1 MQRCWQG
8 GLVAQSRIFLVGD
21 RFFYSRDLNVWSRGD
36 IVRRIKMLVTLKGFR
51 LIFIFTLI
59 WLLLKMKIICCVHH
73 KIAPQRKLLMRL
85 MTRWNSVSFESSLP
99 QSKLPLTKNSVLF
112 TLKKKK
118 KDFIKCLFL
127 ALKLGYGVSIAPF
140 LIKWL
145 SYRFCLAGKKLFF
158 LSTPYQSS
166 PQ

>member
-1 MQRCWQG
+1 MFYIQTSVCIFSILFPIHMQRCWQG
-8 GLVAQSRIFLVGD
+8 GLVAQSRIILVGD
-21 RFFYSRDLNVWSRGD
+21 RFFYSCDLNVWSRGD

-85 MTRWNSVSFESSLP
+85 MTWRNSVSFESSLP
-99 QSKLPLTKNSVLF
+99 QSKLPL
-112 TLKKKK
+112 KKLCLVHAEKK

-127 ALKLGYGVSIAPF
+127 ALKLAYGVSIAPF
-140 LIKWL
+140 LE
-145 SYRFCLAGKKLFF
+145 
-158 LSTPYQSS
+158 T
-166 PQ
+166 

>member
-1 MQRCWQG
+1 MFYIRTSVCIFSILFPIHMQRCWQG
-8 GLVAQSRIFLVGD
+8 GLVAQSRAFLAGD
-21 RFFYSRDLNVWSRGD
+21 HFLYSRDLNVWSRGD

-85 MTRWNSVSFESSLP
+85 MTRRNSVSFESSLP
-99 QSKLPLTKNSVLF
+99 QSKLPLKKKILF
-112 TLKKKK
+112 SSRWKKKK

-127 ALKLGYGVSIAPF
+127 ALKLAYGVSIAPF
-140 LIKWL
+140 LE
-145 SYRFCLAGKKLFF
+145 
-158 LSTPYQSS
+158 T
-166 PQ
+166 